1 MQLQLL
7 LPTQIIFDQP
17 VQKILAE
24 AANGVFC
31 LLPNHVDW
39 VTLLVPGIF
48 TATLPTGE
56 EEEDIYWAINQG
68 VFVKCGDQVRVSV
81 ANAIQGSDLS
91 NLQQT
96 VQQEFRRLDDREKQA
111 RQILAR
117 LENSFV
123 RELGTQQLLGN

>member
-7 LPTQIIFDQP
+7 LPTKILFDQP
-17 VQKILAE
+17 VQKITAE
-24 AANGVFC
+24 AENGAFC

-48 TATLPTGE
+48 VATLASGE
-56 EEEDIYWAINQG
+56 DRYWAIDQG
-68 VFVKCGDQVRVSV
+68 VLVKCGSQVRVSAQKAV
-81 ANAIQGSDLS
+81 PGQDLS

-111 RQILAR
+111 RHILAR

>member
-7 LPTQIIFDQP
+7 LPTKILFNQS
-17 VQKILAE
+17 VQKISAE
-24 AANGVFC
+24 AENGAFC
-31 LLPNHVDW
+31 LLPNHLDW

-48 TATLPTGE
+48 VATLSSGE
-56 EEEDIYWAINQG
+56 DHYWAIDQG
-68 VFVKCGDQVRVSV
+68 VLVKCGSQVRVSAQKAV
-81 ANAIQGSDLS
+81 PGQDLS

-111 RQILAR
+111 RRILAR